1 MFVRENKYLDDGLS
15 GYYIFGEVL
24 ESSGFEYPNVSIVIT
39 NDSDD
44 QSVVTPSGMSDIK
57 SQRSPVIL
65 LKQNNILTPSV
76 SPNADN
82 KRFYSFSFEMDYKIK
97 SDERLPNLII
107 QCVSFDFWQNRRIE
121 GYGHISIP
129 TQTGIHE
136 LNIPCWRP
144 KQGLEQDLRRFFLGG
159 SSELISPSASVGF
172 NKNLN
177 KVFNSIITS
186 KS

>member
-1 MFVRENKYLDDGLS
+1 
-15 GYYIFGEVL
+15 
-24 ESSGFEYPNVSIVIT
+24 
-39 NDSDD
+39 
-44 QSVVTPSGMSDIK
+44 
-57 SQRSPVIL
+57 
-65 LKQNNILTPSV
+65 
-76 SPNADN
+76 
-82 KRFYSFSFEMDYKIK
+82 MDYKIK
-97 SDERLPNLII
+97 NDERLPNLII

-159 SSELISPSASVGF
+159 SSELITPSASVGF

-177 KVFNSIITS
+177 KVCGQPWLLDHKNARILTRIKNDRKWVQKCQNVSSELHFLV
-186 KS
+186 

>member
-1 MFVRENKYLDDGLS
+1 MTLS
-15 GYYIFGEVL
+15 RHNL
-24 ESSGFEYPNVSIVIT
+24 
-39 NDSDD
+39 
-44 QSVVTPSGMSDIK
+44 
-57 SQRSPVIL
+57 
-65 LKQNNILTPSV
+65 ILTPSV

-136 LNIPCWRP
+136 LLIPCWRP

-177 KVFNSIITS
+177 KVRGST
-186 KS
+186 

>member
-1 MFVRENKYLDDGLS
+1 M
-15 GYYIFGEVL
+15 
-24 ESSGFEYPNVSIVIT
+24 
-39 NDSDD
+39 
-44 QSVVTPSGMSDIK
+44 
-57 SQRSPVIL
+57 
-65 LKQNNILTPSV
+65 

-121 GYGHISIP
+121 GYGHISMP
-129 TQTGIHE
+129 TETGTHE
-136 LNIPCWRP
+136 LVIPCWRP

-177 KVFNSIITS
+177 KVCPELFPNKSIRKTFRFLDLAFIRYQRVM
-186 KS
+186 

>member
-1 MFVRENKYLDDGLS
+1 
-15 GYYIFGEVL
+15 
-24 ESSGFEYPNVSIVIT
+24 
-39 NDSDD
+39 
-44 QSVVTPSGMSDIK
+44 
-57 SQRSPVIL
+57 
-65 LKQNNILTPSV
+65 
-76 SPNADN
+76 
-82 KRFYSFSFEMDYKIK
+82 MDYKIK

-159 SSELISPSASVGF
+159 SSELITPSASVGF

-177 KVFNSIITS
+177 KVCGQPWLLAQKYQNIDQNKKMTEIGFKNVRMFLRWIPKLPRKIQNFRITFSCMNSAS
-186 KS
+186 